1 MARGTGAADH
11 VNRRR
16 GAGRAGRRAW
26 QRAVARA
33 AAAARVEIHG
43 GTRRSSHDDVL
54 EVLDR
59 GVKGLEVIIF
69 FDFYQAANV
78 EKIAQGSERGKIV
91 IALKAAVSVLLNN
104 QVIFDELEVVQARE
118 IRHAQLL
125 DGQVTT
131 NSLQVRQL
139 LKSGRRQH
147 TIVPLDCQRA
157 ADDRTSSVKEAL
169 RVVVALDRPSSAVRR
184 PAGPLL
190 DQGAAEAPRRHR
202 RRARRR
208 LRYRLGRRPRRR
220 RENGRFGRGAW

>member
-11 VNRRR
+11 VNRSR
-16 GAGRAGRRAW
+16 GTGRAGRRAW

-43 GTRRSSHDDVL
+43 GTHRSSHDGVL

-69 FDFYQAANV
+69 FDFYQAAHV

-118 IRHAQLL
+118 TRHAQLL

-139 LKSGRRQH
+139 REPVRRQRSS
-147 TIVPLDCQRA
+147 PLDCQRA
-157 ADDRTSSVKEAL
+157 ADDRTSRVKEAL
-169 RVVVALDRPSSAVRR
+169 RVVVALDRPSSAVCR

-190 DQGAAEAPRRHR
+190 DQGAAEASRRHR

>member
-1 MARGTGAADH
+1 M
-11 VNRRR
+11 
-16 GAGRAGRRAW
+16 
-26 QRAVARA
+26 
-33 AAAARVEIHG
+33 
-43 GTRRSSHDDVL
+43 
-54 EVLDR
+54 LDR

-69 FDFYQAANV
+69 FDFYQAAHV

-91 IALKAAVSVLLNN
+91 IALKATVSVLLNN

-118 IRHAQLL
+118 TRHAQLL

-169 RVVVALDRPSSAVRR
+169 RVVVALDRPSSAVCR

-190 DQGAAEAPRRHR
+190 DQGAAEASRRHR